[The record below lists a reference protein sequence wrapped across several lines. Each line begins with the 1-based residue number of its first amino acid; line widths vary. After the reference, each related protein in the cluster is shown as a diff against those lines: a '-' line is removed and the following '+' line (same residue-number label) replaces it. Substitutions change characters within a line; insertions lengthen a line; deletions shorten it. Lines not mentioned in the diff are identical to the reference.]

1 MKINPKCVF
10 DANMET
16 EKAIWPVLTIDFG
29 IFRPSYAAS
38 ALLFVRLPTPVFPI
52 VVDGSQLKWQ
62 TNEHKVDEMIQVRY
76 TYIIF
81 KFALVLV
88 IGLTQC
94 MIDGRTI
101 GNIHWQLKE
110 NI

>member
-1 MKINPKCVF
+1 MAGAYHRFRYVSTLPCCVRF
-10 DANMET
+10 
-16 EKAIWPVLTIDFG
+16 IICQ
-29 IFRPSYAAS
+29 

-62 TNEHKVDEMIQVRY
+62 TNEHKVDEMVQVRY
-76 TYIIF
+76 TCIIF

-94 MIDGRTI
+94 MINGRTI
-101 GNIHWQLKE
+101 GNMH
-110 NI
+110 